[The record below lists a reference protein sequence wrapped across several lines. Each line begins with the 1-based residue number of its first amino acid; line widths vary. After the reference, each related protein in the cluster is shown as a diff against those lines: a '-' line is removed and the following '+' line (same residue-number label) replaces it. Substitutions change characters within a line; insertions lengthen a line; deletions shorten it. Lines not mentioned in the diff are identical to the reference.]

1 LLISCGDDEDL
12 KPITTDKKILI
23 IGAGIARLAAANY
36 FKDRGITVMVI
47 EAQAKVGGRLC
58 TDRSLGIPFDEGA
71 SWIDGPDGN
80 PITSLANSAGTNTF
94 LTDDDNLSVFDI
106 DGSEYTDDMLTVV
119 EEAFDD
125 AVESIDGGI
134 NESFMTAFLAEYP
147 QYQNNR
153 LWKYMLSVFLEF
165 DVGGDISKLSS
176 LDFYDDEAYNGEDVI
191 VTNGYDTITDFLA
204 EGIDVRLNVKVN
216 EIDYSGET
224 IQVTTNQDDFI
235 ADYVL
240 VTVPLGVL
248 KEEVISFTPALPS
261 RLQSPIDKLEMGA
274 INKFLCVWDTPFW
287 DTDLQYIG
295 YTPETKGKFNYFI
308 NVGKFTTANALM
320 AFAFGDYSK
329 STEDMSDTEV
339 IDEIMGHLKSIYG
352 DNIPNPTS
360 FLRTKWGLMSSLS
373 VLILLRRMARGV
385 LTLKLLKKRSM
396 TRCFLVGNI
405 RVRIIEERFM
415 GLI

>member
-1 LLISCGDDEDL
+1 MLISCGDDEDL

-106 DGSEYTDDMLTVV
+106 DGSEYTDDMLTVA

-295 YTPETKGKFNYFI
+295 YTPET
-308 NVGKFTTANALM
+308 
-320 AFAFGDYSK
+320 
-329 STEDMSDTEV
+329 
-339 IDEIMGHLKSIYG
+339 
-352 DNIPNPTS
+352 
-360 FLRTKWGLMSSLS
+360 
-373 VLILLRRMARGV
+373 
-385 LTLKLLKKRSM
+385 
-396 TRCFLVGNI
+396 
-405 RVRIIEERFM
+405 
-415 GLI
+415 

>member
-1 LLISCGDDEDL
+1 
-12 KPITTDKKILI
+12 
-23 IGAGIARLAAANY
+23 
-36 FKDRGITVMVI
+36 
-47 EAQAKVGGRLC
+47 
-58 TDRSLGIPFDEGA
+58 
-71 SWIDGPDGN
+71 
-80 PITSLANSAGTNTF
+80 
-94 LTDDDNLSVFDI
+94 
-106 DGSEYTDDMLTVV
+106 
-119 EEAFDD
+119 
-125 AVESIDGGI
+125 
-134 NESFMTAFLAEYP
+134 
-147 QYQNNR
+147 
-153 LWKYMLSVFLEF
+153 
-165 DVGGDISKLSS
+165 
-176 LDFYDDEAYNGEDVI
+176 
-191 VTNGYDTITDFLA
+191 
-204 EGIDVRLNVKVN
+204 
-216 EIDYSGET
+216 
-224 IQVTTNQDDFI
+224 
-235 ADYVL
+235 
-240 VTVPLGVL
+240 VPLGVL